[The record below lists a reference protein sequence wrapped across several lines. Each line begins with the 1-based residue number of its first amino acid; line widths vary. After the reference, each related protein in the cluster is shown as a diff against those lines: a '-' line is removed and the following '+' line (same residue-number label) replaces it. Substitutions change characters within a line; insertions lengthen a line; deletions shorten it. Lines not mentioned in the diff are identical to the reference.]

1 MDQTE
6 RDLEDLERLV
16 ETYQTVITV
25 GRLALHV
32 SPVTVI
38 RRGWPFSYKIHRLSE
53 VAKFIP
59 REDVLILL
67 KDCADRK
74 AGF

>member
-6 RDLEDLERLV
+6 RDLEDLERLAKR
-16 ETYQTVITV
+16 YQTVITV

-38 RRGWPFSYKIHRLSE
+38 RRGWPFNYKIHHLSE
-53 VAKFIP
+53 LAKFMP
-59 REDVLILL
+59 RKDVLILL